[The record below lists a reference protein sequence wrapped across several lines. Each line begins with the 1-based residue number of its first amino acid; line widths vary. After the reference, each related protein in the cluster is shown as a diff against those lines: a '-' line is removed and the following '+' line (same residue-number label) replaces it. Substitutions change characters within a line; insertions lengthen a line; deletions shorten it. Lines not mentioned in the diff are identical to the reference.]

1 MAKIHFS
8 LWLAL
13 ALMCVLNFESCALV
27 RQRTKQERTD
37 FEVSATQ
44 HKIKA
49 LSFCDSLVSRLNIV
63 FDSVDIV
70 VDDSPSP
77 QVKVKAT
84 KATISSETNHTVTGR
99 ELAVSQDTTHT
110 ESYIEKSDERS
121 IERSKKPPNRV
132 WAVGIIAL
140 TLLAF
145 LLFKKQK

>member
-1 MAKIHFS
+1 MAKIHFP

-44 HKIKA
+44 RKIKA

-99 ELAVSQDTTHT
+99 ELAVSQDTIHT
-110 ESYIEKSDERS
+110 ENCIEKCDERS
-121 IERSKKPPNRV
+121 VERSKKPP
-132 WAVGIIAL
+132 WWMWLAGIAAVAVVM
-140 TLLAF
+140 TVC
-145 LLFKKQK
+145 FKRLK

>member
-27 RQRTKQERTD
+27 RQRTEQERTD

-44 HKIKA
+44 RKIKA
-49 LSFCDSLVSRLNIV
+49 LSFSDSLASRLNIV
-63 FDSVDIV
+63 FDSVEIV
-70 VDDSPSP
+70 VGDSLSP

-84 KATISSETNHTVTGR
+84 KATISGETHHTVTGC